1 MSFLSTKSSQFS
13 QSYHYAIL
21 METNGSE
28 HESWYNFI
36 RVEGNED
43 ALAHLRDH
51 FSKIDF
57 YILDELSTFDLED
70 KHTVSE
76 QTARE
81 MCKVDLNSVSFH
93 RKFDGKL
100 AKIDFEFSEYDEND
114 DLLEKI
120 NDKIGMGDI
129 DQYIDDEDLC
139 DSDYEYS
146 DDDDDKKE
154 ESSDDDG
161 TPPRRSKKEVTP
173 PRRSK
178 KEDTPPRRSKKED
191 TPPRRSKKE
200 DTPPRRSKKE
210 DTPPTR
216 SKKEDTQPTRS
227 KKEDTQPTR
236 SKKEDTPPTRS
247 KKEDTPPTRSK
258 KDDTQPTRS
267 KKEDTQPTRSK
278 KEDTPPR
285 RSKKEDS
292 R

>member
-1 MSFLSTKSSQFS
+1 MASLSTN
-13 QSYHYAIL
+13 SYHYAIL

-36 RVEGNED
+36 RVEGNEE
-43 ALAHLRDH
+43 ALADLREQ

-100 AKIDFEFSEYDEND
+100 TKIDFEFSEYDEND

-139 DSDYEYS
+139 DSDYEY
-146 DDDDDKKE
+146 DDDNDDDDKKD
-154 ESSDDDG
+154 ESDESDDG
-161 TPPRRSKKEVTP
+161 TPPRRSKKDDTP
-173 PRRSK
+173 PRRAK
-178 KEDTPPRRSKKED
+178 KDDTPPRRSKK
-191 TPPRRSKKE
+191 
-200 DTPPRRSKKE
+200 
-210 DTPPTR
+210 
-216 SKKEDTQPTRS
+216 
-227 KKEDTQPTR
+227 
-236 SKKEDTPPTRS
+236 
-247 KKEDTPPTRSK
+247 
-258 KDDTQPTRS
+258 DDTS
-267 KKEDTQPTRSK
+267 
-278 KEDTPPR
+278 R
-285 RSKKEDS
+285 R
-292 R
+292 

>member
-1 MSFLSTKSSQFS
+1 MSSLSTNSSSKLSQSSQPS
-13 QSYHYAIL
+13 QSSQYAIL

-36 RVEGNED
+36 RVEGNEE
-43 ALAHLRDH
+43 ALDHLRDQ

-100 AKIDFEFSEYDEND
+100 EKIDFEFEEYDEND

-120 NDKIGMGDI
+120 NHKIGMGDI

-146 DDDDDKKE
+146 DDDDKKE
-154 ESSDDDG
+154 ESDDDDESDDDG
-161 TPPRRSKKEVTP
+161 TPPRRSKKDDTP

-178 KEDTPPRRSKKED
+178 KDDTPPRRSKKED

-200 DTPPRRSKKE
+200 DTPPRRSKK
-210 DTPPTR
+210 
-216 SKKEDTQPTRS
+216 
-227 KKEDTQPTR
+227 
-236 SKKEDTPPTRS
+236 
-247 KKEDTPPTRSK
+247 
-258 KDDTQPTRS
+258 DDT
-267 KKEDTQPTRSK
+267 
-278 KEDTPPR
+278 R
-285 RSKKEDS
+285 R
-292 R
+292 